1 MAENLDKNNA
11 DIELSIFKNIV
22 DSSPNW
28 IINFDENN
36 RITYISPSCV
46 NFSGYTQ
53 DEFYKDN
60 NILFKI
66 IHPLDLK
73 KFNKIEEEFKNK
85 KHDHEFRIITKSGEI
100 KWIHHFCEIFSD
112 ENNNITGRFCIQQD
126 ITNTKNKE
134 TELNETN
141 ELLEAII
148 DNLPIGMQIFDK
160 EGFSIRFNKKFQEI
174 LDLPTITT
182 GIGVFNIFTNPYAK
196 ANYPIEAYKDVY
208 ENKNVNIVENK
219 LNFDTPLNDWTKNRD
234 TKYFQDTIFPILDQ
248 NGDIKNVIALVVDI
262 TKAKLSE
269 LALKK
274 TEERWN
280 FAFSANKDG
289 IWDWNLKTNKV
300 YYSNLWKDMLGYKPC
315 DIENN
320 INSWRKILHPDD
332 LSATL
337 DSLQKHIDGKTEF
350 YRNEQRL
357 LCKDGSYKWI
367 LARGKVIEW
376 DENNLPFRFIG
387 THTDITETKNSEQKL
402 LEANATKDK
411 MFSIVA
417 HDLIN
422 PFNALIGFSDIIL
435 EKINEFSKDEIKTL
449 VQHINDAS
457 KSTYQLLDNL
467 LTWSRSQREIIEYRP
482 EIFNIS
488 DIIKS
493 IILVYKHNLE
503 KKNIEIKTEFH
514 HKNIAFADINM
525 VKTILRNLLS
535 NAIKFSKLQSQIII
549 KTSEITD
556 FIKISVIDFG
566 IGISEENVKKMFDIS
581 QNFSTKGTMKEK
593 GSGLGLILC
602 KDFVDKNKGTL
613 SIESKLDAG
622 STFSFTLPIYEGIK

>member
-1 MAENLDKNNA
+1 
-11 DIELSIFKNIV
+11 
-22 DSSPNW
+22 
-28 IINFDENN
+28 
-36 RITYISPSCV
+36 
-46 NFSGYTQ
+46 
-53 DEFYKDN
+53 
-60 NILFKI
+60 
-66 IHPLDLK
+66 
-73 KFNKIEEEFKNK
+73 
-85 KHDHEFRIITKSGEI
+85 
-100 KWIHHFCEIFSD
+100 
-112 ENNNITGRFCIQQD
+112 
-126 ITNTKNKE
+126 
-134 TELNETN
+134 
-141 ELLEAII
+141 
-148 DNLPIGMQIFDK
+148 
-160 EGFSIRFNKKFQEI
+160 
-174 LDLPTITT
+174 
-182 GIGVFNIFTNPYAK
+182 
-196 ANYPIEAYKDVY
+196 
-208 ENKNVNIVENK
+208 
-219 LNFDTPLNDWTKNRD
+219 
-234 TKYFQDTIFPILDQ
+234 
-248 NGDIKNVIALVVDI
+248 
-262 TKAKLSE
+262 
-269 LALKK
+269 
-274 TEERWN
+274 
-280 FAFSANKDG
+280 
-289 IWDWNLKTNKV
+289 
-300 YYSNLWKDMLGYKPC
+300 MLGYKPC